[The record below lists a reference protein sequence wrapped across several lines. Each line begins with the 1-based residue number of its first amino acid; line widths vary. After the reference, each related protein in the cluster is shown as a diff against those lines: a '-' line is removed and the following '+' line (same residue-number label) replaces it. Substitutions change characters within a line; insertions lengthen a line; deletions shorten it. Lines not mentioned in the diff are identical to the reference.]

1 MAITVAIEDKSKKE
15 YFPWIQVMKP
25 FNKEDGIGG
34 LNLHLGYI
42 DINAN
47 VIFLTYYSVGTSTIN

>member
-1 MAITVAIEDKSKKE
+1 
-15 YFPWIQVMKP
+15 MKP